1 MVRVKVCGITRVE
14 DALAAVRFG
23 ADMLG
28 FIFAKSPRQVS
39 PEVVRE
45 IVRDL
50 PPVLTVGVFVNSS
63 VQWVKEVRDFC
74 GLDAVQLHGEETE
87 DDVTRIGRTVF
98 KAVRVGGGQALD
110 TNAYPTAVLLLDTY
124 SREARG
130 GTGKTFDWSA
140 AVEIASQR
148 PIILAGGLT
157 PENVT
162 LAVETVHP
170 FAVDVAGGTESE
182 PGRKDYE
189 KLERFIRRAKAHERS
204 A

>member
-23 ADMLG
+23 ADMIG
-28 FIFAKSPRQVS
+28 FVLAKSPRQVS

-45 IVRDL
+45 IVREL

-63 VQWVKEVRDFC
+63 PQWVNEVRSFC
-74 GLDAVQLHGEETE
+74 GLDIAQLHGDETE
-87 DDVTRIGRTVF
+87 DDAMLVGGRVF
-98 KAVRVGGGQALD
+98 KVLRVRGGATLD
-110 TNAYPTAVLLLDTY
+110 EHAYPTATLLLDTY
-124 SREARG
+124 SPEARG
-130 GTGKTFDWSA
+130 GTGRTFDWNA
-140 AVEIASQR
+140 AVEIAGKR

-162 LAVETVHP
+162 LAVEAVHP
-170 FAVDVAGGTESE
+170 YAVDAASGTESE
-182 PGRKDYE
+182 PGKKDHE
-189 KLERFIRRAKAHERS
+189 KLERFLRRAKAHERS

>member
-28 FIFAKSPRQVS
+28 FILANSPRQVS

-87 DDVTRIGRTVF
+87 DEVTRIGRTVF
-98 KAVRVGGGQALD
+98 KAVRVGGGQTLD
-110 TNAYPTAVLLLDTY
+110 MNAYPTAVLLLDTY

-130 GTGKTFDWSA
+130 GTGKTFDWNA